1 MELDTSMKN
10 SKKLHKFLICSTLAI
25 VSFGLLAQNLPSAQ
39 LPSQLPN
46 TGSMSIGTN
55 GANLGAMGLPNS
67 PNVLRSVENRAQTQ
81 TIPAYEFSPLPANDF
96 QRFVLQNSGQSLP
109 IYGREFFDNVNQT
122 KQLFNPT
129 VSPPAFSASENT
141 PVNPGYI
148 LGTGDELVIRG
159 WGSLE
164 IDVRAVIDK
173 SGQINLPKVGSIALA
188 GVKFS
193 HAEKIIDSHLRKLY
207 KNFEISLT
215 MGQLRNIHIYVV
227 GQARRPGNYTLS
239 SQSTL
244 VSALFATG
252 GPGLVGSMRN
262 IQLKRD
268 NQVVTSLDLYSFLA
282 QGNTTSDIK
291 LLDGDIIVIPPAV
304 AYVAI
309 SGTVNMPA
317 VYELKTPSEN
327 LGQLLVYAAGLPAVA
342 DPRKINLERLDPLS
356 NQPRRLIELTM
367 DAQGLS
373 TKLQNG
379 DLITVDALVP
389 RIANSVTLRGA
400 VTKPKTIPWFE
411 GMRIRDLIPS
421 REVLGS
427 SDNLRRKNQLLFD
440 NFELER
446 AQRDKTKLPKDLVDA
461 DIADAELAMRLGMNR
476 ADGNRA
482 DGNRADDNSA
492 LSKDKTLAESIRRL
506 VEEINFDYALVERT
520 NQSTV
525 SVEMLSFN
533 LASAL
538 DNLEGPDN
546 LTLKPGDVVTVFS
559 ASDVRLPL
567 SKRRVNVLIEGEVNR
582 AGIYS
587 VSPGDN
593 LAELISR
600 AGGLTTNAY
609 LFGAEFTREE
619 VQKSQKANLA
629 RLITRIENES
639 QSNLTSLAQNA
650 GGSLDAATLQA
661 RLAIAKEEQLQT
673 IKRLKELQPSGRIAL
688 SHPATETNQLSK
700 LPNISLQPFDRL
712 LIPSKPDF
720 VYVLGSVNTESA
732 LLYNKGQTVGS
743 YLKSSGVSSGG
754 DMENIILVRAD
765 GSALSNEE
773 KFWRDNKILSTVVMP
788 GDTIVVP
795 EKVNKE
801 STWNTIVR
809 NAKDYTQV
817 LYQLGLGAAAFKS
830 LRN

>member
-1 MELDTSMKN
+1 MKI
-10 SKKLHKFLICSTLAI
+10 SKQLQALMIGSALVLFSF
-25 VSFGLLAQNLPSAQ
+25 VSLAQNLPNM
-39 LPSQLPN
+39 QLPN
-46 TGSMSIGTN
+46 PGSIGTGTN
-55 GANLGAMGLPNS
+55 GSANLGTLGLPNS
-67 PNVLRSVENRAQTQ
+67 PNVLRSVEPKTQTQ
-81 TIPAYEFSPLPANDF
+81 IIPAYEFSPLPANDF
-96 QRFVLQNSGQSLP
+96 QRFILQNTGQSLT
-109 IYGREFFDNVNQT
+109 IYGRDFFDNVNQT
-122 KQLFNPT
+122 KQIQNAS
-129 VSPPAFSASENT
+129 VSPPAFSSPENS
-141 PVNPGYI
+141 PVSPGYV

-159 WGSLE
+159 WGSLD

-227 GQARRPGNYTLS
+227 GQARRPGSYTLS

-268 NQVVTSLDLYSFLA
+268 NQVVTSLDMYSFLA
-282 QGNTTSDIK
+282 QGNTTSDFK

-309 SGTVNMPA
+309 SGAVNMPA
-317 VYELKTPSEN
+317 VYELKTPTEN

-482 DGNRADDNSA
+482 DGNRADENSTF
-492 LSKDKTLAESIRRL
+492 SKDKTLTESIRRL
-506 VEEINFDYALVERT
+506 VEEINFDYALLERT
-520 NQSTV
+520 NQSTA
-525 SVEMLSFN
+525 SAEMLSFN
-533 LASAL
+533 LAAAL

-546 LTLKPGDVVTVFS
+546 LILKPGDVVTVFS

-619 VQKSQKANLA
+619 VQKSQKANLS

-650 GGSLDAATLQA
+650 GGTLDAATLQA

-732 LLYNKGQTVGS
+732 LLYSKGQTVGS
-743 YLKSSGVSSGG
+743 YLKLSGVSSGG

-801 STWNTIVR
+801 SSWNTIVR

>member
-1 MELDTSMKN
+1 
-10 SKKLHKFLICSTLAI
+10 
-25 VSFGLLAQNLPSAQ
+25 
-39 LPSQLPN
+39 
-46 TGSMSIGTN
+46 
-55 GANLGAMGLPNS
+55 MGLPNS

-482 DGNRADDNSA
+482 DDNSA
-492 LSKDKTLAESIRRL
+492 LSKDKTLTESIRRL

-795 EKVNKE
+795 EKVYKE

>member
-1 MELDTSMKN
+1 
-10 SKKLHKFLICSTLAI
+10 
-25 VSFGLLAQNLPSAQ
+25 
-39 LPSQLPN
+39 
-46 TGSMSIGTN
+46 
-55 GANLGAMGLPNS
+55 MGLPNS

-482 DGNRADDNSA
+482 DDNSA

>member
-1 MELDTSMKN
+1 M
-10 SKKLHKFLICSTLAI
+10 AI
-25 VSFGLLAQNLPSAQ
+25 
-39 LPSQLPN
+39 
-46 TGSMSIGTN
+46 
-55 GANLGAMGLPNS
+55 
-67 PNVLRSVENRAQTQ
+67 
-81 TIPAYEFSPLPANDF
+81 
-96 QRFVLQNSGQSLP
+96 
-109 IYGREFFDNVNQT
+109 
-122 KQLFNPT
+122 
-129 VSPPAFSASENT
+129 
-141 PVNPGYI
+141 
-148 LGTGDELVIRG
+148 
-159 WGSLE
+159 
-164 IDVRAVIDK
+164 
-173 SGQINLPKVGSIALA
+173 
-188 GVKFS
+188 
-193 HAEKIIDSHLRKLY
+193 
-207 KNFEISLT
+207 
-215 MGQLRNIHIYVV
+215 
-227 GQARRPGNYTLS
+227 
-239 SQSTL
+239 
-244 VSALFATG
+244 
-252 GPGLVGSMRN
+252 
-262 IQLKRD
+262 
-268 NQVVTSLDLYSFLA
+268 
-282 QGNTTSDIK
+282 
-291 LLDGDIIVIPPAV
+291 
-304 AYVAI
+304 
-309 SGTVNMPA
+309 
-317 VYELKTPSEN
+317 
-327 LGQLLVYAAGLPAVA
+327 
-342 DPRKINLERLDPLS
+342 
-356 NQPRRLIELTM
+356 
-367 DAQGLS
+367 
-373 TKLQNG
+373 
-379 DLITVDALVP
+379 
-389 RIANSVTLRGA
+389 
-400 VTKPKTIPWFE
+400 
-411 GMRIRDLIPS
+411 
-421 REVLGS
+421 
-427 SDNLRRKNQLLFD
+427 
-440 NFELER
+440 
-446 AQRDKTKLPKDLVDA
+446 
-461 DIADAELAMRLGMNR
+461 RLGMNRADGNRADGNRADGNRADGNR

-492 LSKDKTLAESIRRL
+492 LSKDKTLTESIRRL

-533 LASAL
+533 LAAAL

-600 AGGLTTNAY
+600 AGGLTSNAY

-650 GGSLDAATLQA
+650 GGTLDAATLQA

-700 LPNISLQPFDRL
+700 LPSISLQPFDRL

-732 LLYNKGQTVGS
+732 LLFNKGQTVGS
-743 YLKSSGVSSGG
+743 YLKLSGVSSGG

>member
-1 MELDTSMKN
+1 MKN

-482 DGNRADDNSA
+482 DGNRADGNRADDNSA
-492 LSKDKTLAESIRRL
+492 LSKDKTLTESIRRL

>member
-1 MELDTSMKN
+1 MKN

-39 LPSQLPN
+39 LPSQLL
-46 TGSMSIGTN
+46 SIGTN

-482 DGNRADDNSA
+482 DDNSA

>member
-1 MELDTSMKN
+1 MKN
-10 SKKLHKFLICSTLAI
+10 SKKLHKLLICFTLAL
-25 VSFGLLAQNLPSAQ
+25 VSFGLLAQNLPSTQ
-39 LPSQLPN
+39 LSN
-46 TGSMSIGTN
+46 TGSMGTGTN

-67 PNVLRSVENRAQTQ
+67 PNVLRSVETRAQTQ
-81 TIPAYEFSPLPANDF
+81 TIPAYEFSPLPPNDF

-159 WGSLE
+159 WGSLD

-461 DIADAELAMRLGMNR
+461 DIADAELAIRLGMNRADGNRADGNR

-492 LSKDKTLAESIRRL
+492 LSKDKTLTESIRRL

-533 LASAL
+533 LAAAL

-650 GGSLDAATLQA
+650 GGTLDAATLQA

-700 LPNISLQPFDRL
+700 LPSISLQPFDRL

-743 YLKSSGVSSGG
+743 YLKLSGVSSGG

>member
-1 MELDTSMKN
+1 MKN
-10 SKKLHKFLICSTLAI
+10 SKKLHKLLICSTLAL
-25 VSFGLLAQNLPSAQ
+25 VSCGLLAQNLPSTQ
-39 LPSQLPN
+39 LPTQLPN
-46 TGSMSIGTN
+46 TGSMGIGAN
-55 GANLGAMGLPNS
+55 ASANLGAMGLPNS
-67 PNVLRSVENRAQTQ
+67 PNVLRSVETRAQTQ
-81 TIPAYEFSPLPANDF
+81 PIPAYEFSPLPANDF

-109 IYGREFFDNVNQT
+109 VYGREFFDNVNQT

-317 VYELKTPSEN
+317 VYELKSPSEN

-461 DIADAELAMRLGMNR
+461 DIADAELAIRLGMNR

-492 LSKDKTLAESIRRL
+492 LSKDKTLTESIRRL

-533 LASAL
+533 LAAAL

-600 AGGLTTNAY
+600 AGGLTSNAY

-650 GGSLDAATLQA
+650 GGTLDAATLQA

-712 LIPSKPDF
+712 VIPSKPDF

-732 LLYNKGQTVGS
+732 LLYNKGQTVGR
-743 YLKSSGVSSGG
+743 YLKLSGVSSGG

>member
-482 DGNRADDNSA
+482 DDNSA

>member
-1 MELDTSMKN
+1 MKN

-482 DGNRADDNSA
+482 DDNSA